1 MTAQP
6 ESSDGPVDDG
16 ACYACG
22 PHNPDGL
29 RLRFEPD
36 GVDGARATVT
46 LDRHLQGYRGIAH
59 GGIVMLLLDEVMAHA
74 SGNAGEKVVT
84 AAVAVRFRAPV
95 PLGVPLAFEGRVRSK
110 RGKILKVE
118 GFVRDTAG
126 VLLASAEGSFASVGP
141 VEPGRFGNFAAPE
154 TV

>member
-1 MTAQP
+1 
-6 ESSDGPVDDG
+6 
-16 ACYACG
+16 
-22 PHNPDGL
+22 
-29 RLRFEPD
+29 
-36 GVDGARATVT
+36 
-46 LDRHLQGYRGIAH
+46 
-59 GGIVMLLLDEVMAHA
+59 MLLLDEIMAHA

-95 PLGVPLAFEGRVRSK
+95 PLGVPLALEGRVRSK

-118 GFVRDTAG
+118 GSVRDAAG
-126 VLLASAEGSFASVGP
+126 VLLASAQGSFASVGP